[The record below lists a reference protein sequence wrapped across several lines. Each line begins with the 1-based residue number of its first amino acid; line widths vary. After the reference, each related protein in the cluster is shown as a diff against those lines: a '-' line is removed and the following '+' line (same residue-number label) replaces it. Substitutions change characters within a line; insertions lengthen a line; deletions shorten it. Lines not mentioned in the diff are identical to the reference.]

1 MLGFASGGSVTLG
14 RVRSGLPRCRAR
26 SPRRVDPICFGVT
39 ARPRFSVGYPGIGGE
54 DSPKKSD
61 FGVYVFETHEV
72 EDTVNEADKDR
83 AEAAKL
89 PAGDIVAILYT
100 QHAAVRDVMDTV
112 ESTSGSERKRAF
124 EELATMLKAHETAEE
139 SVVRPVT
146 QQTAGAEVATAR
158 NAEEDEANQVL
169 ATLKT
174 LEVDSADFDAKFA
187 DFKTAVSDHA
197 EAEEHDEFP
206 SILTG
211 RTVDERHELG
221 LKFLAAFEASG
232 GTI

>member
-1 MLGFASGGSVTLG
+1 MFWKTN
-14 RVRSGLPRCRAR
+14 
-26 SPRRVDPICFGVT
+26 
-39 ARPRFSVGYPGIGGE
+39 
-54 DSPKKSD
+54 
-61 FGVYVFETHEV
+61 EV

-89 PAGDIVAILYT
+89 PAGDVVAILYT

-169 ATLKT
+169 AALKT
-174 LEVDSADFDAKFA
+174 LQVDSADFDAKFA
-187 DFKTAVSDHA
+187 DFKRAVSDHA

-221 LKFLAAFEASG
+221 LKFLATFESSG